1 MLLRTL
7 VSLPVVSFCTT
18 AFAGYARYTT
28 ISVML
33 MQIEYLQFFRM
44 FFTEHYFVY
53 AFLSIFG
60 LTLLGMV
67 FCGGAKDK
75 PQTHEEIRRQLTR
88 GRR

>member
-1 MLLRTL
+1 
-7 VSLPVVSFCTT
+7 
-18 AFAGYARYTT
+18 
-28 ISVML
+28 
-33 MQIEYLQFFRM
+33 M